1 MKRIIEKNY
10 KLRSGLAAAGGGLA
24 LLTATLGAAPFAYN
38 SGDLIL
44 GFRQVNGPAPDL
56 VVNIG
61 QASIYDAVAPGQ
73 SLVVGNLSANQLN
86 TAFPDL
92 NEINWSVT
100 GAVRGLGDPNYP
112 AQTIWA
118 TAARTDTNV
127 QSVPWLRRNQY
138 GQGGPASQFAAV
150 GNNAT
155 TYSSVQPA
163 SPTNTTTGV
172 VIPLSD
178 PNAYT
183 PLVQNQ
189 DNQSA
194 SDFNGNFQ
202 GSVENTTPV
211 GFTSLEPLS
220 RSDLYELIPGTTAGG
235 TVNTPG
241 KWVGY
246 FDLTPDGTLTFT
258 AATTAPP
265 RPTIT
270 GVQRSGNVATVSF
283 TTANSVTYRLRAT
296 NTAGLTTPVATWSTS
311 GVTVT
316 GNGSV
321 QSLQDTNASDIRFY
335 AVEAY
340 Y

>member
-1 MKRIIEKNY
+1 MKRIIDKNY
-10 KLRSGLAAAGGGLA
+10 KRRSGLALAGGGLA

-44 GFRQVNGPAPDL
+44 GFRQVGGPAPDL

-61 QASIYDAVAPGQ
+61 QASIYDGVASGH
-73 SLVVGNLSANQLN
+73 SLVVGNLSASQLN

-92 NEINWSVT
+92 NGINWSIT
-100 GAVRGLGDPNYP
+100 GAVRALGDPNYP

-118 TAARTDTNV
+118 TAARTDVNV

-138 GQGGPASQFAAV
+138 GQGGSASQFAAV
-150 GNNAT
+150 GNNAA
-155 TYSSVQPA
+155 TYSSVQSA
-163 SPTNTTTGV
+163 GANNTTTGV
-172 VIPLSD
+172 LIPLTD
-178 PNAYT
+178 PSAYT
-183 PLVQNQ
+183 PLVENQ
-189 DNQSA
+189 DNPSA
-194 SDFNGNFQ
+194 SDFNGGFQ
-202 GSVENTTPV
+202 GSVENTTPLD
-211 GFTSLEPLS
+211 FTSLEPLS
-220 RSDLYELIPGTTAGG
+220 RADLYELIPGTTAGG

-246 FDLTPDGTLTFT
+246 FDLTPSGTLTFT
-258 AATTAPP
+258 AASTAPP

-270 GVQRSGNVATVSF
+270 SVQRSGNIATVSF

-296 NTAGLTTPVATWSTS
+296 NTAGVTTPVATWSTN
-311 GVTVT
+311 GVTIT

-321 QSLQDTNASDIRFY
+321 QSLQDTNASDTGVY

-340 Y
+340 H